1 MSFAGRISRLEC
13 SNVNKMVAAS
23 AKKEKYVHS
32 LRMMTK
38 TGHPALAVRV
48 QHSAALE

>member
-1 MSFAGRISRLEC
+1 VFERKQNGCSFCE
-13 SNVNKMVAAS
+13 
-23 AKKEKYVHS
+23 KEKYVHS

-38 TGHPALAVRV
+38 MGHPALAVRV